1 MTSLRTALSASLIAI
16 ALSTDWELVA
26 SRGGVPV
33 ETMCAKSEASCQ
45 AAVGAIRRG
54 WFAADLAGAEVAC
67 RQHAGCFTEQ
77 SNCIDG
83 FNCGAS
89 EPRQ

>member
-1 MTSLRTALSASLIAI
+1 MTRLATALSASLIAI

-26 SRGGVPV
+26 SRGGVPI

-45 AAVGAIRRG
+45 AAVGAIRRRV
-54 WFAADLAGAEVAC
+54 FAPELADAALVCEA
-67 RQHAGCFTEQ
+67 RPGCFTEQ